1 MTDPAGR
8 EAARNRRRRWIAVTA
23 ALVGLTMIVPLSAA
37 LIQQGFGS
45 PESASGSE
53 VAAVPT
59 PAGPSIKPLTVRPV
73 VKAVMTTPEE
83 CPQGMVGPPTE
94 TVQLCDI
101 EKTALFT
108 LSAEAVQLQLTQA
121 EALLSPLNN
130 SYYVQVALTPESAQT
145 FSDFTAANIGKQVAF
160 VRGGVVVSAPSI
172 GQRLDGD
179 TLQLS
184 GEMTAE
190 ESEGMARLLRDEA

>member
-8 EAARNRRRRWIAVTA
+8 DAARTRRKRWIAVTA
-23 ALVGLTMIVPLSAA
+23 ALVGLTMIVPITAV
-37 LIQQGFGS
+37 LIQQGFDS
-45 PESASGSE
+45 PESAAGSE
-53 VAAVPT
+53 TTAPT
-59 PAGPSIKPLTVRPV
+59 PDVPKIKPLTVRPV

-83 CPQGMVGPPTE
+83 CPQGMMGPPTE

-108 LSAEAVQLQLTQA
+108 LSSEAVQLQLTQA

-160 VRGGVVVSAPSI
+160 VRGGVVVSAPQI